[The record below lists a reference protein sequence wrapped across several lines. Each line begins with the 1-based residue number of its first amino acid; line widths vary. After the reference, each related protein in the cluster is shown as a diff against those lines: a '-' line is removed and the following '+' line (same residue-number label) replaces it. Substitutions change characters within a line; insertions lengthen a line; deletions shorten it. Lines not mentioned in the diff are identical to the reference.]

1 MCFGKRMSHAALL
14 LQYLLVWLVLHVVAL
29 SNTEG
34 QNAAGKSCACL
45 PGHYAPCTVHAL
57 APYIQLFQDHVS
69 VGLHHCSK
77 TRCKH
82 GATVIHA
89 HI

>member
-1 MCFGKRMSHAALL
+1 MSHAALL
-14 LQYLLVWLVLHVVAL
+14 LQYLLVGFCVVGTGAL

-45 PGHYAPCTVHAL
+45 PGHYAPGTVHAL
-57 APYIQLFQDHVS
+57 APYIQLFQDHMS
-69 VGLHHCSK
+69 VGLHHCSN

-82 GATVIHA
+82 GATIICA
-89 HI
+89 HT

>member
-1 MCFGKRMSHAALL
+1 MSHAAVL
-14 LQYLLVWLVLHVVAL
+14 LQYLLAGFCVVGTGAL
-29 SNTEG
+29 STTEG

-57 APYIQLFQDHVS
+57 APYIQLFQDYMS
-69 VGLHHCSK
+69 VGLHDCSN

-82 GATVIHA
+82 GATIIRA
-89 HI
+89 HT